1 MMVVEPNMAQPVE
14 QDEESIDLFSSTD
27 WTLQT
32 PYLFFRMFVQS
43 VGVEPQLIKVWSR
56 FDQGAVEV

>member
-14 QDEESIDLFSSTD
+14 QDEESIDLFSSIN
-27 WTLQT
+27 WTVQK
-32 PYLFFRMFVQS
+32 PSLFSRMFVQP
-43 VGVEPQLIKVWSR
+43 VGFEPQLIEVWSR